1 MKAVVLVKKGKPEVA
16 FELRDVEKPSPKPNE
31 VLIKSEAFGL
41 NYADVM
47 ARLGLYEDCPP
58 LPAVIGYDMIGRIES
73 IGSEI
78 TEVAVGDRVVALT
91 RFGGYAE
98 YAVTDG
104 RAVAKVPDDMSVGV
118 GTALTTQ
125 YGTAYYAG
133 EEMVRIHEGDHVL
146 IQAAAGGVGT
156 ALVQLAKHRGATV
169 YGTASTHK
177 LDYLREMGVD
187 HPIDYRNTDFETA
200 VRKIRGKEGIDV
212 AFDSIGGKHVK
223 KAFKLLGSG
232 GRLVCYG
239 AASMSDTVNNRIKL
253 LGVAFGFGLYSP
265 IQFLK
270 PSKGVIGVNMLRIAD
285 DRPDTLNRCLKGVV
299 KLVEEGVF
307 NPTVG
312 GVYKVDQINEAHSLL
327 ESRKSMGK
335 IVVEW

>member
-1 MKAVVLVKKGKPEVA
+1 MKAVVLVKNGKPEVA
-16 FELRDVEKPSPKPNE
+16 FEVRDVEKPSPDSNE
-31 VLIKSEAFGL
+31 VLIKVEAFGL

-47 ARLGLYEDCPP
+47 ARLGLYEDCPK
-58 LPAVIGYDMIGRIES
+58 LPAVIGYDVIGRIES
-73 IGSEI
+73 IGKDVSNI
-78 TEVAVGDRVVALT
+78 AVGDRVVALT

-98 YAVTDG
+98 YAVTDS
-104 RAVAKVPDDMSVGV
+104 RAIAKVPEDMETGV

-125 YGTAYYAG
+125 YGTAYFCGA
-133 EEMVRIHEGDHVL
+133 EMTRMHEGDHVL

-177 LDYLREMGVD
+177 LDYLKKMGVD
-187 HPIDYRNTDFETA
+187 HPIDYRNTDFADA
-200 VRKIRGKEGIDV
+200 VQKIRGDAGIDI

-239 AASMSDTVNNRIKL
+239 AASMSDTVKNPIKL
-253 LGVAFGFGLYSP
+253 LGVAFGFGIYSP

-285 DRPDTLNRCLKGVV
+285 DRPDTLNRCLKEVV
-299 KLVEEGVF
+299 KLVEENVF
-307 NPTVG
+307 KPTVG
-312 GVYKVDQINEAHSLL
+312 GVFKVDQINEAHSLL